1 MIANDYQLELAKA
14 ELSKWRS
21 SLADLE
27 AILPTLPHSIA
38 TQVKAHRSPT
48 IRQRIQELEAE
59 IQQYARAQ
67 RGVVATAAHI

>member
-14 ELSKWRS
+14 EMSKWRS

-38 TQVKAHRSPT
+38 TQVKAHRAPT

-59 IQQYARAQ
+59 IQQYARTQ
-67 RGVVATAAHI
+67 RNVAMIAP

>member
-59 IQQYARAQ
+59 IQQYAKTQ
-67 RGVVATAAHI
+67 RNVAMIAP

>member
-1 MIANDYQLELAKA
+1 MIANEYQLESAKA

-48 IRQRIQELEAE
+48 IRQRIQELEAA
-59 IQQYARAQ
+59 IQQYLRTQQRAA
-67 RGVVATAAHI
+67 VTTPHI

>member
-1 MIANDYQLELAKA
+1 MIANDYQLESAKA
-14 ELSKWRS
+14 ELSKWRN

-38 TQVKAHRSPT
+38 TQVKANRSET
-48 IRQRIQELEAE
+48 IHQRIQELKAE

-67 RGVVATAAHI
+67 RNATMSAP